1 MGMADKTFGV
11 KVSEELQEKVQNM
24 ISESNLTAKE
34 WFEKA
39 MALVAVNELKE
50 GSADYTQDLNELE
63 AHTTRIFDL
72 VANMLKR
79 ADYLKEHETKGL
91 LEKLE
96 NRDTVIA
103 EYQGKLKKSEA
114 YAQAIEEQAVVAQH
128 ESEILAGKIEET
140 RLTNV
145 NNQALIAQYKEKIDS
160 MSGLVAKYQ
169 GFAAE
174 NESLKQAFAQEKVLL
189 QDQLQEIADQLVQ
202 QKDEIKTYQ
211 QTIHSLKHAHSLEM
225 ERLEEKK
232 TYEKDR
238 ELLNQEKD
246 LLQQLATVQ
255 KGHNEELKAA
265 YDEKD
270 RIRKEYEAKLEKL
283 RNELSESEKKRKA
296 EGNTGKSVV
305 VSGPDR
311 TE

>member
-1 MGMADKTFGV
+1 MADKTFGV

-39 MALVAVNELKE
+39 MVMVAVNELKE
-50 GSADYTQDLNELE
+50 GSTDYTQDLNELE

-79 ADYLKEHETKGL
+79 ANYLKEHETKGL

-114 YAQAIEEQAVVAQH
+114 YTQTIEEQAVVAQH
-128 ESEILAGKIEET
+128 DSEMLAEKLEET

-174 NESLKQAFAQEKVLL
+174 NESLKQTFAQEKGCL
-189 QDQLQEIADQLVQ
+189 QDQLQEIAAQLGQ
-202 QKDEIKTYQ
+202 QKDELKACQ
-211 QTIHSLKHAHSLEM
+211 QTIQSLKDAHSLEM

-232 TYEKDR
+232 AYEKDR

-246 LLQQLATVQ
+246 LLQQLAAVQ
-255 KGHNEELKAA
+255 KEHNEELKAV
-265 YDEKD
+265 YDERD
-270 RIRKEYEAKLEKL
+270 RIRKEYEAKLDKL
-283 RNELSESEKKRKA
+283 QNELAESEKKREA
-296 EGNTGKSVV
+296 EGDNGKSVV
-305 VSGPDR
+305 VPDPER
-311 TE
+311 TA

>member
-1 MGMADKTFGV
+1 MADKTFGV

-39 MALVAVNELKE
+39 MALSAVNALKE
-50 GSADYTQDLNELE
+50 DSADYTQDLNELE

-79 ADYLKEHETKGL
+79 ANYLKEHETHGL

-103 EYQGKLKKSEA
+103 EYQKKLKESEA
-114 YAQAIEEQAVVAQH
+114 HVQAIEEQAVVAQH
-128 ESEILAGKIEET
+128 ESEMLAEKLEET
-140 RLTNV
+140 RSMNV

-160 MSGLVAKYQ
+160 LSGLVAKYQ
-169 GFAAE
+169 SFAAE
-174 NESLKQAFAQEKVLL
+174 NESLKQVFAQEKGQL
-189 QDQLQEIADQLVQ
+189 QDQLQESAAQLGQ
-202 QKDEIKTYQ
+202 QKGELKTCQ
-211 QTIHSLKHAHSLEM
+211 QTILSLKDAHSLEM
-225 ERLEEKK
+225 ERLEEKNA
-232 TYEKDR
+232 YEKDR
-238 ELLNQEKD
+238 ALLNQEKD
-246 LLQQLATVQ
+246 LLQQLTAVQ
-255 KGHNEELKAA
+255 KEHKEELKAV

-283 RNELSESEKKRKA
+283 QNELAESEKERDT
-296 EGNTGKSVV
+296 EGKKGKSIVV
-305 VSGPDR
+305 PDPEK